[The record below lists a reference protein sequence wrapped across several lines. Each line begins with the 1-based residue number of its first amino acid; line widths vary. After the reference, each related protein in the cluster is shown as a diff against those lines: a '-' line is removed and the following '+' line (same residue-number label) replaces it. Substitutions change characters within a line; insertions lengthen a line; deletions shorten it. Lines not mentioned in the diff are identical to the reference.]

1 MKLIVCILFAIISI
15 ITISVF
21 ISLEIKDRIYS
32 KRNNLKRNK
41 KEDIVDSIFLFA
53 FFLMIL
59 FTNIVLINKM

>member
-53 FFLMIL
+53 FFLMVL
-59 FTNIVLINKM
+59 FTNIGLIKM

>member
-1 MKLIVCILFAIISI
+1 MKLIVCIIFAIISI

-32 KRNNLKRNK
+32 KRNK

-53 FFLMIL
+53 FFLMVL
-59 FTNIVLINKM
+59 FTNIGLIKM

>member
-1 MKLIVCILFAIISI
+1 MKLIVCIIFAIISI

-21 ISLEIKDRIYS
+21 ISLEIKYRIYS